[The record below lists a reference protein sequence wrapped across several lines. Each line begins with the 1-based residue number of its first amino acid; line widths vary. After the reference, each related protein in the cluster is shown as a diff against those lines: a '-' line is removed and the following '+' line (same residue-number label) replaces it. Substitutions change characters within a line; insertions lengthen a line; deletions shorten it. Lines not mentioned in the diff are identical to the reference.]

1 MQNEPARRPSSECLS
16 DLALDEWLALE
27 AEPAIEERHAAHM
40 AGCAYCSSRHAERKA
55 SNAAFLAIAPGL
67 SLRRAQP
74 ARSRAAR
81 PRLWWA
87 GGLAA
92 AASVLLLLTFTGRQP
107 DVGTRGKGG
116 ARLGFYVKS
125 GDVVRQGA
133 PGERVRP
140 GDALRFIIPHGERR
154 YLAVLGRDSRGVISV
169 YFPAGDV
176 AARPS
181 VEESERLGQNVA
193 LDGSVVLDD
202 APGSEQLFG
211 VFCDAP
217 VPIDPLRASLAGQGR
232 PSPPAGCEMAETS
245 IAKQAPP

>member
-1 MQNEPARRPSSECLS
+1 MQSETTRRPSSECLS

-27 AEPAIEERHAAHM
+27 AEPELEARHAAHA
-40 AGCAYCSSRHAERKA
+40 AGCAYCNARLAQRKA
-55 SNAAFLAIAPGL
+55 ANSAYLASAPQL
-67 SLRRAQP
+67 TRRRMQP
-74 ARSRAAR
+74 PSKRMAR

-92 AASVLLLLTFTGRQP
+92 AASVFLLLTFSARQP
-107 DVGTRGKGG
+107 DAGARSKGG

-125 GDVVRQGA
+125 GDAVREGA

-140 GDALRFIIPHGERR
+140 GDALRFIVPRGERR
-154 YLAVLGRDSRGVISV
+154 YLAVLGRDSRGVVSV
-169 YFPAGDV
+169 YFPAGDA

-181 VEESERLGQNVA
+181 VEPSDRLGQNVA
-193 LDGSVVLDD
+193 LEGSVVLDD

-217 VPIDPLRASLAGQGR
+217 VPIDPLRAGLARQDR
-232 PSPPAGCEMAETS
+232 PSPPAGCVVAETS
-245 IAKQAPP
+245 IVKQVPR